1 MDRLLTH
8 IRSRALLF
16 ISPNRQVSSY
26 KTNVFDLKSRALL
39 NLVNQLDASKQ
50 TSPIPS
56 SDVGTPYDLNTR
68 FPLPGR
74 IGFSYETKSISKS
87 FQEKDSVE
95 QLINTHMSLSSTS
108 TNNEKE
114 FLTKLMNYKNL
125 EIRTYDCSSSLCSK
139 LNSLFLN
146 YDILTQPL
154 TAITIVFKTNSDM
167 STWSIE
173 VENERNQLI
182 EKFNKLAQEISTY
195 LNSKQYWVD
204 FIDPSNGKPYY
215 GPSTSDALFE
225 TDERFRNFGINIV
238 DLGCCRVIQH
248 LQHGTHV
255 FVGCIFTSAS
265 KMDPH
270 VQNLLKEFDAK
281 YDDICAIIK
290 AVAHGSLKGILVYT
304 DDEVIST
311 DFIGDTHSSILYA
324 KVDISLKDNFVKRIS
339 CYVSIYLI
347 VFCMKY
353 NYFYFQKGIFGSGDE
368 ARMIP
373 GQIFSALRYLYRNYE
388 FYLPRVYIE

>member
-1 MDRLLTH
+1 
-8 IRSRALLF
+8 
-16 ISPNRQVSSY
+16 
-26 KTNVFDLKSRALL
+26 
-39 NLVNQLDASKQ
+39 
-50 TSPIPS
+50 
-56 SDVGTPYDLNTR
+56 
-68 FPLPGR
+68 
-74 IGFSYETKSISKS
+74 
-87 FQEKDSVE
+87 
-95 QLINTHMSLSSTS
+95 
-108 TNNEKE
+108 
-114 FLTKLMNYKNL
+114 
-125 EIRTYDCSSSLCSK
+125 
-139 LNSLFLN
+139 
-146 YDILTQPL
+146 
-154 TAITIVFKTNSDM
+154 
-167 STWSIE
+167 
-173 VENERNQLI
+173 
-182 EKFNKLAQEISTY
+182 
-195 LNSKQYWVD
+195 QYCVD

-353 NYFYFQKGIFGSGDE
+353 NYFYFQ
-368 ARMIP
+368 
-373 GQIFSALRYLYRNYE
+373 
-388 FYLPRVYIE
+388 YIGKIDHGK

>member
-173 VENERNQLI
+173 VENEH
-182 EKFNKLAQEISTY
+182 
-195 LNSKQYWVD
+195 

-353 NYFYFQKGIFGSGDE
+353 NYFYFQ
-368 ARMIP
+368 
-373 GQIFSALRYLYRNYE
+373 
-388 FYLPRVYIE
+388 V

>member
-353 NYFYFQKGIFGSGDE
+353 NYFYFQ
-368 ARMIP
+368 IP